1 MNAASRAVWLVTGS
15 AWAARSLLGFTQPN
29 FTSPVTAL
37 DWLAVWLFTACWLL
51 LAPSVILL
59 ARLAASRQV
68 MAIAGVVAVAALCAG
83 VANAVEDGLGAKA
96 WGTLYIVGSLTGWFG
111 LLALAFATNRVGH
124 ARLAKLCLA
133 LFVGFLLFP
142 LGGGFISLIAWAM
155 LAIAPS
161 NFGSTATVRSDPHTA
176 SGTSS

>member
-1 MNAASRAVWLVTGS
+1 MSAVSRAIWLVTGC
-15 AWAARSLLGFTQPN
+15 AWAARSLLGFSQPN
-29 FTSPVTAL
+29 FTDPVTAL
-37 DWLAVWLFTACWLL
+37 DWLAVWSFTACWLL

-59 ARLAASRQV
+59 ARLTASRQV
-68 MAIAGVVAVAALCAG
+68 IAIACVVAVGALGAG

-96 WGTLYIVGSLTGWFG
+96 WGNLYIVGSLTAWFG
-111 LLALAFATNRVGH
+111 LLALAFVTNRAGH

-142 LGGGFISLIAWAM
+142 LGGGFISLAAWAM

-161 NFGSTATVRSDPHTA
+161 NFMATATERPDPHTV
-176 SGTSS
+176 SSTGS